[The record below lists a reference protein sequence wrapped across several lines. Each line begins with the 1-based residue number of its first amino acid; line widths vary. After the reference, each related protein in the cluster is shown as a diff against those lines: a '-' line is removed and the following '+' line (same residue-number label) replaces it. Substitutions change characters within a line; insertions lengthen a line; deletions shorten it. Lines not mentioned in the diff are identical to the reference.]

1 MTKTLSV
8 GNKAA
13 NTLKKVGV
21 KKKKCNRTESYNLY
35 IYKVLKQVHPN
46 TSISKKGM
54 SIMNSLIND
63 MFQRIA
69 YEASKLLRYNNK
81 ATLSSR
87 EIATAARLL
96 LSGELAKHSLSQCV
110 KAVTMFC

>member
-1 MTKTLSV
+1 
-8 GNKAA
+8 
-13 NTLKKVGV
+13 
-21 KKKKCNRTESYNLY
+21 
-35 IYKVLKQVHPN
+35 
-46 TSISKKGM
+46 M

-81 ATLSSR
+81 ATLSSK

-96 LSGELAKHSLSQCV
+96 LSGELAKHALSQCV